1 MGRRLG
7 RDSGVGVMVIPGK
20 TRTEVIHAGR
30 KVATAGEMTTRAIDD
45 EETSG
50 TMPKIG
56 IEIGTTIAAHDEGHI
71 QGRGRDQDR
80 LIEVVGETTRGTVTK
95 EQVDDDHESVHWI
108 MVMVVTAMRSED
120 ESTEGGCNTL
130 YDWCV
135 FLT

>member
-7 RDSGVGVMVIPGK
+7 RDSGVGVIVIPGK

-95 EQVDDDHESVHWI
+95 EQVDDGHESG
-108 MVMVVTAMRSED
+108 R
-120 ESTEGGCNTL
+120 
-130 YDWCV
+130 
-135 FLT
+135 